1 MKEIGTLE
9 IIWEFGIFKNYLRM
23 NENSIWKKLEFQ
35 NLLESE
41 ILEIK
46 LEINWDFE
54 IYSRIGDLQNKF
66 KDWNFEN

>member
-1 MKEIGTLE
+1 M
-9 IIWEFGIFKNYLRM
+9 R
-23 NENSIWKKLEFQ
+23 
-35 NLLESE
+35 